1 MALLFTDCVAR
12 ARRVVVKIGSSVLTQ
27 GGLRIDR
34 GHLGHLAEELHRVR
48 ATGREVGVVSSGA
61 IALGVEILGQAAR
74 KPGLAAKQAAA
85 AVGQCQLIVLWQD
98 AFRGH
103 GTRVAQVLLTH
114 ADLASRQ
121 RFLNARHTMNEL
133 FAEGVLPIINEN
145 DTVAVEE
152 IQFGDNDHLAAL
164 VTSLIEADLLVLL
177 TDVDGLYD
185 RDPKETGARLIPVV
199 EEVDDDTLRL
209 AKGAGTLIG
218 TGGMRSKVEAARTAA
233 HFGVPTVVANG
244 RSPGTLSALLR
255 GGETG
260 TLFLPRESPVGARK
274 HWIAFTLRPAGTLVV
289 DPGAVRALRE
299 GKRSLLPA
307 GVVEVQGEF
316 DVGDAVR
323 VVGPDGV
330 EIARGLASYGA
341 RELERIRGKASSEIE
356 RALGYRYDDEAIHR
370 DDLVLLG

>member
-12 ARRVVVKIGSSVLTQ
+12 SHRVVFKIGSSVLTQ

-34 GHLGHLAEELHRVR
+34 AHLDHLAEELSRVR
-48 ATGREVGVVSSGA
+48 ATGREVVLVSSGA
-61 IALGVEILGQAAR
+61 IALGAELLGQTVR

-85 AVGQCQLIVLWQD
+85 AVGQCQLMALWQD
-98 AFRGH
+98 SFERSGI
-103 GTRVAQVLLTH
+103 RVAQVLLTQG
-114 ADLASRQ
+114 DLASRQ
-121 RFLNARHTMNEL
+121 RFLNARHTMSEL
-133 FAEGVLPIINEN
+133 CAEGVLPIINEN

-152 IQFGDNDHLAAL
+152 IQFGDNDRLAAL

-185 RDPKETGARLIPVV
+185 RDPKEAGATLIRLV

-209 AKGAGTLIG
+209 AKGRGTVVG

-233 HFGVPTVVANG
+233 HFGIPTMVANG
-244 RSPGTLSALLR
+244 RTPGTITAIFR
-255 GGETG
+255 GSETG
-260 TLFLPRESPVGARK
+260 TLFLPRESPVRARK
-274 HWIAFTLRPAGTLVV
+274 HWIAFALRPAGTLVV
-289 DPGAVRALRE
+289 DAGAVRALRQ
-299 GKRSLLPA
+299 GKSSLLPA
-307 GVVEVQGEF
+307 GVLEVQGEF

-330 EIARGLASYGA
+330 EVARGLVSYGA

-356 RALGYRYDDEAIHR
+356 QTLGYRSDDEAIHR
-370 DDLVLLG
+370 DDLVLLD